1 MKCPN
6 CNNELSEETRF
17 CNYCGTP
24 INQVQSPNQPTQ
36 NNVNISQPVQ
46 SNSDVQY
53 SQNIQ
58 NNNNVQY
65 SQPVANNSKSKYKRP
80 LSVIGFIVVLVSLFL
95 PYCEANYFFSTSVAL
110 IDGDGLL
117 LVPFIIVGIIL
128 AALNKVKG
136 TIVPI
141 VVLVIYFV
149 YSLFNINSNEA
160 SGFLQFSTGFYIMVL
175 GIIMTIA
182 AFIMRISENKK

>member
-6 CNNELSEETRF
+6 CNNELAEETRF

-24 INQVQSPNQPTQ
+24 VNSAQSTGETVQS
-36 NNVNISQPVQ
+36 NVSSGQPVQ
-46 SNSDVQY
+46 NNS
-53 SQNIQ
+53 
-58 NNNNVQY
+58 NVQY
-65 SQPVANNSKSKYKRP
+65 SQPVVNNSKSKYKRP
-80 LSVIGFIVVLVSLFL
+80 LSIIGFIVVLVSLFL

-160 SGFLQFSTGFYIMVL
+160 SGLLQFSTGFYIMVL